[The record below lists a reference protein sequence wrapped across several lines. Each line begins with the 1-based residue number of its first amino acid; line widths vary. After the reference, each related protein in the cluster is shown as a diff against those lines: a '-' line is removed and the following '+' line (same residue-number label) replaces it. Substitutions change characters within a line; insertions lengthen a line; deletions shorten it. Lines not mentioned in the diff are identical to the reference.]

1 MSTWSRFSGVSPRSP
16 RGSGPPSPPCPS
28 CPEEDLTTPYLR
40 KAPTPPGHEDVDTA
54 VIAGEAAAPAP
65 PRGRCRYR
73 CRRPG
78 LSPAPLRSPAVVITL
93 VFLTLLTV
101 LVVIGIYL
109 YRNQGSYRT
118 YEQPEP
124 DAAPRDEAPSKE
136 KEEYFI

>member
-1 MSTWSRFSGVSPRSP
+1 MEGDRPHLSA
-16 RGSGPPSPPCPS
+16 
-28 CPEEDLTTPYLR
+28 DLTTPYLR
-40 KAPTPPGHEDVDTA
+40 KAPTPPGHEGADTA
-54 VIAGEAAAPAP
+54 VI
-65 PRGRCRYR
+65 
-73 CRRPG
+73 
-78 LSPAPLRSPAVVITL
+78 AVVITL

-124 DAAPRDEAPSKE
+124 DVAPRAEEAPAKE

>member
-1 MSTWSRFSGVSPRSP
+1 M
-16 RGSGPPSPPCPS
+16 
-28 CPEEDLTTPYLR
+28 
-40 KAPTPPGHEDVDTA
+40 
-54 VIAGEAAAPAP
+54 IAGEAAAPPRSSPGPVP
-65 PRGRCRYR
+65 PFRAEPRSA
-73 CRRPG
+73 
-78 LSPAPLRSPAVVITL
+78 LLAPLPAVVITL

-124 DAAPRDEAPSKE
+124 DTAPREEAPSKE

>member
-1 MSTWSRFSGVSPRSP
+1 KHSLMLVPTPRLNLIQFPDFELVETNLSGVYRNHLSR
-16 RGSGPPSPPCPS
+16 
-28 CPEEDLTTPYLR
+28 
-40 KAPTPPGHEDVDTA
+40 PTCA
-54 VIAGEAAAPAP
+54 
-65 PRGRCRYR
+65 C
-73 CRRPG
+73 
-78 LSPAPLRSPAVVITL
+78 PAVVITL

-124 DAAPRDEAPSKE
+124 DTAPREEPPAKD

>member
-1 MSTWSRFSGVSPRSP
+1 MEGDQPHLSS
-16 RGSGPPSPPCPS
+16 
-28 CPEEDLTTPYLR
+28 DLTTPYLR
-40 KAPTPPGHEDVDTA
+40 KAPTPPGHEGADTA
-54 VIAGEAAAPAP
+54 VI
-65 PRGRCRYR
+65 
-73 CRRPG
+73 
-78 LSPAPLRSPAVVITL
+78 AVVITL

-124 DAAPRDEAPSKE
+124 DAAPREEAPAKE